1 MAFRRAVVPNVGT
14 STRLLGRTSI
24 SSGRSSNT
32 RLMQAARLHGRAV
45 PTASARLATAS
56 EAGGAPGSRGFASAV
71 PVDEGSS
78 DSAGQVNSNTRFFRA
93 VEKLDNGVA
102 IIRCVVRSGGAAR
115 PSQKDGHGP
124 TLCSPVFIDGFGF
137 KAWFSSRGV
146 GSGRR
151 ASKVCWLLGDQ

>member
-1 MAFRRAVVPNVGT
+1 MSELSHSRQKNMAFRRAVVPNVGT

-71 PVDEGSS
+71 PVDEGIS
-78 DSAGQVNSNTRFFRA
+78 DSAGQVNSNTRFFRP

-115 PSQKDGHGP
+115 PCLTSDRSTVMGP
-124 TLCSPVFIDGFGF
+124 LCAHP
-137 KAWFSSRGV
+137 
-146 GSGRR
+146 
-151 ASKVCWLLGDQ
+151 CL